1 MIAVSRTNRG
11 LVRHNNEDSVL
22 VREPDLFAIADGMGG
37 ADAGEVASYEA
48 VHLLESLD
56 LSQVDRTNILSS
68 LETAIIRINKKIFDL
83 DNEKKALSGM
93 GTTLAAL
100 YLPNRETAYVAHV
113 GDSRIYLYGEGLLRQ
128 VTSDH
133 SYVAELLRHKKI
145 TAEEARTSSQKH
157 VITRAVGV
165 EPTVAVD
172 TFEILLGSAQKLLLC
187 SDGLTNMISEAE
199 IERIMGDR
207 NLDRLADGLMN
218 GAMTAG
224 GDDNIS
230 FIIIDL
236 EAAEWKKE

>member
-83 DNEKKALSGM
+83 ASEKKALSGM
-93 GTTLAAL
+93 GTTLTAL

-113 GDSRIYLYGEGLLRQ
+113 GDSRIYLSLWRG
-128 VTSDH
+128 
-133 SYVAELLRHKKI
+133 
-145 TAEEARTSSQKH
+145 TAPAGHERPQLCGRTP
-157 VITRAVGV
+157 A
-165 EPTVAVD
+165 P
-172 TFEILLGSAQKLLLC
+172 
-187 SDGLTNMISEAE
+187 
-199 IERIMGDR
+199 
-207 NLDRLADGLMN
+207 
-218 GAMTAG
+218 
-224 GDDNIS
+224 
-230 FIIIDL
+230 
-236 EAAEWKKE
+236 